1 MSSVPGKSS
10 FLCAIGATDSP
21 RLSTSRLSTYMA
33 FYARCPDPPPGAPA
47 GGSPGLPFNRSL
59 RKGPPSWYRQRCGR
73 VGHLKNEWPTAA
85 WAQASP
91 DPHAAAPQAQA
102 VRASGPIHL
111 DGRLDEP
118 AWRAATPITA
128 FTQLD
133 PREGQP
139 VSEPTEVRVLYDD
152 AAVYLGVRLDGPVRY
167 RLGRRDMDLLDSDWF
182 GVAFD
187 GYHDHRTAFRFQ
199 VNPGGV
205 QRDATI
211 RMEGGQA
218 REDDSWDGVWD
229 VATSRDSAGW
239 TAELRIPFSQ
249 LRFRTNAEEVWGFQL
264 ERIIGSQQEYAEWSF
279 TPKREFSGVPRYG
292 HLAGLQGVRPGKRL
306 EVLPYVVGRG
316 EYVDPGPDPFRSDA
330 EHSATTGADVLY
342 RLASDFTLNG
352 TINPDFGQV
361 EVDPAIV
368 NLGVY
373 ETFFP
378 EKRPFFV
385 EGSEI
390 FNFSGNTSGGSLFY
404 SRRIGRSPQLR
415 PATAASDVPAVT
427 TIPAAVK
434 VSGKTAGG
442 WSVGLLE
449 AVTAREN
456 AQYVDAGGLTNSLAV
471 EPLTNDFVGR
481 ARHEA
486 NAGRSWFGGIVTAVD
501 RDLAT
506 PNLSAALRSAAYA
519 AGVDWRH
526 EWAGRSWAFQGSM
539 VGSLVQGSPQALIA
553 TQRQSNH
560 YFQRPD
566 APYLGVDSSATS
578 LQGYSVGASLAK
590 QAGEH
595 WRGDI
600 AGALTAPAF
609 EVNDLGFQTRTD
621 RRDRQADLIYLEN
634 RPGRFLREYDIGLS
648 WRDESNYGGDRI
660 QEFFVLSGGFTHL
673 NFSRLTWFARH
684 RLRSWDDRSTRGGPM
699 IIRPAESEG
708 SISVRSDTRKPLLLR
723 ANASRTHDEYGG
735 GSWDFGVDL
744 AVRTSP
750 RWNLSVGP
758 AVSTGRIA
766 AQYVGTVSDSTAS
779 ATYGKRYRFAPL
791 DFTQVDAEI
800 RLNIAVTPR
809 LNLQSYVQPLIF
821 SSDYGQVGSLV
832 APRTFDV
839 QPDTAAGPSLDGTFR
854 SLRGNMVLTWEWRPG
869 SRLYVAW
876 QHWRQ
881 GVVDA
886 PAFDFGRDV
895 PGLFD
900 ARANNILVIKVSD
913 WLNF

>member
-1 MSSVPGKSS
+1 VSAKLFRRAVALG
-10 FLCAIGATDSP
+10 FVLA
-21 RLSTSRLSTYMA
+21 L
-33 FYARCPDPPPGAPA
+33 
-47 GGSPGLPFNRSL
+47 
-59 RKGPPSWYRQRCGR
+59 
-73 VGHLKNEWPTAA
+73 WPTGVP
-85 WAQASP
+85 AQGTT
-91 DPHAAAPQAQA
+91 DPHSAAPQAA
-102 VRASGPIHL
+102 AARASGSVHVN
-111 DGRLDEP
+111 GHLDEP
-118 AWRAATPITA
+118 AWRAAPAITA

-139 VSEPTEVRVLYDD
+139 VSRPTEVRILYDHE
-152 AAVYLGVRLDGPVRY
+152 AIYLGARLSGPVRY
-167 RLGRRDMDLLDSDWF
+167 RLGRRDMELLDSDWF

-187 GYHDHRTAFRFQ
+187 SYHDHGTAFRFQ

-211 RMEGGQA
+211 RMAGGHAQ
-218 REDDSWDGVWD
+218 EDDSWDSVWE

-249 LRFRTNAEEVWGFQL
+249 LRFRTSAEGVWGFQL
-264 ERIIGSQQEYAEWSF
+264 ERIIGSQQEYAQWAF
-279 TPKREFSGVPRYG
+279 TPKREFGGVQRYG
-292 HLAGLQGVRPGKRL
+292 HLAGLEGVQPGKRL

-316 EYVDPGPDPFRSDA
+316 KYVDPGANPFRSAA
-330 EHSATTGADVLY
+330 EHSATVGGDVLY
-342 RLASDFTLNG
+342 RLASDFTLNA

-361 EVDPAIV
+361 EVDPAII

-390 FNFSGNTSGGSLFY
+390 FQFTGNTSGGDLFY
-404 SRRIGRSPQLR
+404 SRRIGRAPQLA
-415 PATAASDVPAVT
+415 PPTAASDVPEAT

-434 VSGKTAGG
+434 LSGKTTGG
-442 WSVGLLE
+442 WSVGVLD

-456 AQYVDAGGLTNSLAV
+456 ASYVDPQGLTGSLPV
-471 EPLTNDFVGR
+471 EPPANYLVGR

-486 NAGRSWFGGIVTAVD
+486 NAGRSWFGGIITAVN

-519 AGVDWRH
+519 VGMDWRH
-526 EWAGRSWAFQGSM
+526 EWANRSWAFE
-539 VGSLVQGSPQALIA
+539 GSLVGSAVRGSPQAIIA

-578 LQGYSVGASLAK
+578 LAGYSVGASLAK

-595 WRGDI
+595 WLGSV

-621 RRDRQADLIYLEN
+621 RRDRQATVGYREN
-634 RPGRFLREYDIGLS
+634 RPGRFIRNWTLNAA
-648 WRDESNYGGDRI
+648 WRDESNYNGDRI
-660 QEFFVLSGGFTHL
+660 QEFFYVSGRFRHLGFWGAGGYL
-673 NFSRLTWFARH
+673 LH

-699 IIRPAESEG
+699 MTRPADTQA
-708 SISVRSDTRKPLLLR
+708 SVNVNSDTRRPVLLS
-723 ANASRTHDEYGG
+723 ASGTRTFDEYGG
-735 GSWDFGVDL
+735 GSWGFGVGL
-744 AVRTSP
+744 TVRTSP
-750 RWNLSVGP
+750 RWNLSIGP
-758 AVSTGRIA
+758 SFSTGKIA
-766 AQYVGTVSDSTAS
+766 AQYVGTMSDTAAS
-779 ATYGKRYRFAPL
+779 ATYGKRYLFAPL

-800 RLNIAVTPR
+800 RLNLALTPR
-809 LNLQSYVQPLIF
+809 LSLQSYVQPLIF
-821 SSDYGQVGSLV
+821 SSDYGQVGSLA
-832 APRTFDV
+832 APRTFDF
-839 QPDTAAGPSLDGTFR
+839 QPYTGATPSLDGTFR

-869 SRLYVAW
+869 SRLYLAW
-876 QHWRQ
+876 QHWRE
-881 GVVDA
+881 GAVDS
-886 PAFDFGRDV
+886 PAFDVGRDV

-900 ARANNILVIKVSD
+900 ARANNIVVIKVSD